1 MALQSVSQ
9 DQGGIT
15 MVEIANS
22 SRNLY
27 PNWSLPNAGF
37 VVSVLVDV
45 KTSIRISSHL
55 KGGYSTL
62 MEYNSEYLL
71 EPIFTSIGVA

>member
-9 DQGGIT
+9 DQGGMT
-15 MVEIANS
+15 VVEIANS

-27 PNWSLPNAGF
+27 PNLSLLDAGF

-55 KGGYSTL
+55 EGSLFYS
-62 MEYNSEYLL
+62 SEIQFGI
-71 EPIFTSIGVA
+71 PT